1 MYIKPLW
8 ASWIENQQ
16 TWSSTKSNLCKQVS
30 YGWSLQANHN
40 TILFNPFSCPISS
53 TAHIP
58 LYNFMASCFLYNNLG
73 LWGHLG
79 CLTLKLNTPSSSCVL
94 GKIYEFFMNVAYG
107 TSPFWHSLGQFLE
120 ISNRVFHRLL
130 FNVMFEL
137 RDQVGFVW
145 GSWNQ
150 EFYVVFLMLICS
162 ISVVWGS
169 KIFKLQLNVMFWVQ
183 IQGTVNAL
191 APNHFS
197 FFWLDHF
204 PHPATIMCCTFTT
217 YSEFFFLS
225 IVQPHARLRFMS
237 KEKVA
242 SSLCWSNSGN
252 DSVEMFFC
260 KLKLLELIE
269 ASNRISDF

>member
-1 MYIKPLW
+1 MWESNFQHSFHLLKHLHPILKKHLFAIATHMYIKPLW
-8 ASWIENQQ
+8 SSWIENQQ
-16 TWSSTKSNLCKQVS
+16 TWSSRKSNLCKQLS
-30 YGWSLQANHN
+30 NGWSLQANHN

-145 GSWNQ
+145 GS
-150 EFYVVFLMLICS
+150 
-162 ISVVWGS
+162 
-169 KIFKLQLNVMFWVQ
+169 
-183 IQGTVNAL
+183 
-191 APNHFS
+191 
-197 FFWLDHF
+197 
-204 PHPATIMCCTFTT
+204 
-217 YSEFFFLS
+217 
-225 IVQPHARLRFMS
+225 
-237 KEKVA
+237 
-242 SSLCWSNSGN
+242 
-252 DSVEMFFC
+252 
-260 KLKLLELIE
+260 
-269 ASNRISDF
+269 